1 MGKKLYVGN
10 LGFSVSDSDL
20 QQLFSEHGNI
30 ISAQVIIDRTTGQS
44 KGFGFVEMES
54 DGAAQ
59 AAIAALDGKEHGGRA
74 LKVNEARPKESR
86 PGGGG
91 GGRGGYGGGGGGG
104 GGGRGGYGGGG
115 GRRH

>member
-10 LGFSVSDSDL
+10 LAFSVSDSDL
-20 QQLFSEHGNI
+20 QELFSPHGGI
-30 ISAQVIIDRTTGQS
+30 LSAQVIVDRTTGQS

-54 DGAAQ
+54 DSAAQ

-74 LKVNEARPKESR
+74 LKVNEAKPKEKS
-86 PGGGG
+86 G

-104 GGGRGGYGGGG
+104 GRGGYGGG
-115 GRRH
+115 RRY